1 MKTFPRFI
9 ESQITIDLKQPHFK
23 MVFAAMQSILTRLD
37 AEMSPDEFKSFLDD
51 IEKRQ
56 GIKFPPEL
64 TQNQAAFKFEFENAN
79 WALHDAYADKR
90 MEYVNR
96 VLDDLNT
103 NLEENYDRE
112 IFDLPEGQTLKIE
125 DAGTVYG

>member
-1 MKTFPRFI
+1 MKTFPRFT
-9 ESQITIDLKQPHFK
+9 EAQITIDLKQPHLK
-23 MVFAAMQSILTRLD
+23 MVFAAMQAILTRLD

-51 IEKRQ
+51 TAKHQ

-112 IFDLPEGQTLKIE
+112 IFDLPDGQTLKIE